1 MKSIRRPDDGNSF
14 QSKITSYSLS
24 DDDNVNAQSREI
36 VQLPDNGRS
45 LPEFDTKKPGR
56 QSESSRQSF
65 DEGSNRDGKHFE
77 SKIIFVLSSFSLLLL
92 SLRSGIPLADNHFS
106 HSSRKGLPEFASS
119 FLESLDGGNRG
130 NRSDAKRN
138 GTLPLRLNTII

>member
-1 MKSIRRPDDGNSF
+1 MESFRRPDDGSSVSGNSILGKR
-14 QSKITSYSLS
+14 SLYSLS

-65 DEGSNRDGKHFE
+65 
-77 SKIIFVLSSFSLLLL
+77 
-92 SLRSGIPLADNHFS
+92 ADNHFS